1 MNRAAHERSRR
12 PWQALLSMRNARRSL
27 AGKVM
32 VVVLVTT
39 MVALA
44 TAGTALLI
52 TDLRD
57 NRAALADDL
66 LTEAGIVAFAIQP
79 ALSFDDRDRA
89 SLNLRALQERESISA
104 AAVYTADGAMFARY
118 VRPGHAEPPPRQP
131 SHLEF
136 NQPHIEGSRV
146 LLIRPI

>member
-1 MNRAAHERSRR
+1 MNRVAHDRSRR

-57 NRAALADDL
+57 NRAALADDVM
-66 LTEAGIVAFAIQP
+66 TEAGIVAFAIQP
-79 ALSFDDRDRA
+79 ALSFDDRARA
-89 SLNLRALQERESISA
+89 QRHLLALQERDSIRA
-104 AAVYTADGAMFARY
+104 AAVYTAEGELFAQY
-118 VRPGHAEPPPRQP
+118 VLQ
-131 SHLEF
+131 
-136 NQPHIEGSRV
+136 
-146 LLIRPI
+146 LLV